1 MQTNDIQFGSMPS
14 LSAYLDDKLIGVE
27 VVPGKVTDEDGHIF
41 ANFSLPIDMVKKL
54 APEELFKGYIAPLL
68 CEMAGRINKMG
79 KVCTRAIPLPDKD
92 SKVIGFRCWRGRIP
106 VNLYIMRRPDPDRQ
120 QMIIDLHV
128 QKVEADNGEE

>member
-1 MQTNDIQFGSMPS
+1 MPS
-14 LSAYLDDKLIGVE
+14 LSKYLDAKLTVE

-54 APEELFKGYIAPLL
+54 AAEELFKGYIVPLL
-68 CEMAGRINKMG
+68 CEMADRINKLG
-79 KVCTRAIPLPDKD
+79 KVCTRAIPLPGEGI
-92 SKVIGFRCWRGRIP
+92 KVIGFRCWQGRIP
-106 VNLYIMRRPDPDRQ
+106 VNLYILRRPDPDRQ